1 VTEAH
6 KADAGLPTA
15 DWIGIDW
22 GTTHRRAWR
31 FAGGRLVARIED
43 AQGLTASAPHFA
55 ESLAGLLRALE
66 VGRYAPTIVMS
77 GMVGSASG
85 WQEVPYLDAATS
97 LLDLPATLQRVQR
110 PNAPEHAWI
119 VPGVRWRGD
128 RDAVDVMRGE
138 ETQLL
143 GAMHL
148 LGERSDGWYVLPGTH
163 SKWVQLRAG
172 RVEWLHTYLS
182 GELFALLRDRGTL
195 SAIMRSS
202 PEHADS
208 DLQQRSAFER
218 GVAAAADAAVT
229 HALFAARARVVTGAL
244 APELAASFVSGA
256 LLGAEWHDM
265 ARQLDPATMVRLI
278 GDATLCAHHTR
289 CATQLGFRTEVLD
302 IETVQTAAWLHL
314 QEDGRR

>member
-1 VTEAH
+1 VTEAR
-6 KADAGLPTA
+6 KADTSVPTV
-15 DWIGIDW
+15 DWVGIDW

-31 FAGGRLVARIED
+31 FAAGRQVARIED

-55 ESLAGLLRALE
+55 ESLSGLLRALE
-66 VGRYAPTIVMS
+66 VS

-97 LLDLPATLQRVQR
+97 LHELPARLQRVQR
-110 PNAPEHAWI
+110 PNAPDNAWI

-148 LGERSDGWYVLPGTH
+148 LGPRSDGWYVLPGTH

-172 RVEWLHTYLS
+172 HVEWLRTYLS

-202 PEHADS
+202 PEHVDS
-208 DLQQRSAFER
+208 DSQQRTAFER

-244 APELAASFVSGA
+244 APALASSFVSGA
-256 LLGAEWHDM
+256 LLGAEWHNM
-265 ARQLDPATMVRLI
+265 ARQLDSATTVRLI
-278 GDATLCAHHTR
+278 GDTNLCAHHTR
-289 CATQLGFRTEVLD
+289 CAAQLGFRTEVLD

-314 QEDGRR
+314 QEDGPR